1 MKRRDFLKIAGA
13 GAGAFIAS
21 DMLTSKIAHA
31 SGGRLTVAIS
41 SDAWNLDVR
50 TSSDVTSLNVD
61 KQIYNGLMNYDAE
74 SKIFPDLA
82 TAAPEQ
88 PDDLTYIFKLK
99 EGVQFHKGY
108 GEMTA
113 EDVVYTYDSI
123 RGAVETGQNFFLS
136 LWLKPLE
143 KVEAVDKYT
152 VKFTMS
158 EPYPDFVDTSTMCKI
173 VSKKAAEEFG
183 KDFARNPVGTGPFE
197 FVEWVKDDHI
207 LLKKN
212 ADYFTAGVPKLD
224 EIYFQIIPDDTVKV
238 TNLITGQVE
247 MMKEI
252 PPRNLEQLKSA
263 PGTVVGQVPGTQT
276 EQFYFNTKAGPFQD
290 VNLRRAVAFGIDRK
304 AIADKV
310 FYGMAKVAYAP
321 TPGWQLPAGD
331 YPADMTK
338 IDYDPEMAKK
348 YLKESS
354 QPEGFEFTCM
364 TTAQGWFVEQL
375 TVIQANLADIGIKM
389 NIEPLEKSVMFG
401 KMRVWDYEASYED
414 LNAGYFGFSAATAPL
429 FYTPPSRQ
437 LGWED
442 EHGLKAFDLL
452 NKFLVTVNKEERQLV
467 YGDFLKILHDQ
478 VPYTQVVYVDS
489 TDAWSESVTG
499 YKVGTPNDSIFW
511 ETDLS

>member
-1 MKRRDFLKIAGA
+1 M
-13 GAGAFIAS
+13 
-21 DMLTSKIAHA
+21 
-31 SGGRLTVAIS
+31 
-41 SDAWNLDVR
+41 
-50 TSSDVTSLNVD
+50 TSLNVD
-61 KQIYNGLMNYDAE
+61 KQIYNGLMNYDAD
-74 SKIFPDLA
+74 SKMFPDLA
-82 TAAPEQ
+82 SAEPEQ

-113 EDVVYTYDSI
+113 EDVVYTYDTI
-123 RGAVETGQNFFLS
+123 RGAVETGQSFFLS
-136 LWLKPLE
+136 LWLKPLA

-152 VKFTMS
+152 VKFTMA
-158 EPYPDFVDTSTMCKI
+158 EPYPDFLDTSTMCKI

-197 FVEWVKDDHI
+197 FVEWIKDDHI

-212 ADYFTAGVPKLD
+212 EAYFTAGVPKLD
-224 EIYFQIIPDDTVKV
+224 EVYFQIIPDDTVKV
-238 TNLITGQVE
+238 TNLITSQVD

-252 PPRNLEQLKSA
+252 PPRNLEQLKGA
-263 PGTVVGQVPGTQT
+263 PGVVVGQVPGTQT
-276 EQFYFNTKAGPFQD
+276 EQVYFNTKAGPFQD
-290 VNLRRAVAFGIDRK
+290 VNLRRAVAYGIDRK

-310 FYGMAKVAYAP
+310 FYGMAQVAYAP

-331 YPADMTK
+331 YPADMVK
-338 IDYDPEMAKK
+338 IGYDPDMAKK
-348 YLKESS
+348 YLKASS
-354 QPEGFEFTCM
+354 KPDNFEFTCM

-429 FYTPPSRQ
+429 FYTPPTRQ
-437 LGWED
+437 LGWGD

-452 NKFLVTVNKEERQLV
+452 NKFLVTVNAEERQIV

-499 YKVGTPNDSIFW
+499 YKTGTPNDSMFW